1 MARKEIN
8 IGATGNDATGDSIRT
23 GFDKTNQN
31 FTELYAALGLG
42 GGLNFETLDNTPNAL
57 TANKVL
63 ASNANGDEIIEKTL
77 VGDGVTIDQSTNPT
91 QIIIRNT
98 GTEVARDTSPELG
111 GDLDAL
117 GQFRIKRLAD
127 PINAQDAVNKQY
139 ADQTFIDVAGD
150 VAVGQIQLQDGAGQ
164 PRIPTLL
171 DEATNK
177 QYVDTKVSKSG
188 DEMTGQLILA
198 RDPIEGD
205 SGLTAVTKNYVD
217 STGYISNLNIYV
229 SSKGRTERQQLD
241 AGIEQLKVG
250 RSWGNAFSS
259 VRDALFYAERVIKGD
274 ARLKS
279 EGLLPS
285 SHINYFPTPGRK
297 PGPYTVGLAAD
308 GTEDTTNVLA
318 NSLLVRNRSFI
329 QQETVAFINREVA
342 DNDNA
347 DGFSSSFT
355 YDQEK
360 CFRDVGLIIDAMSF
374 DLTYVGN
381 SRTVDAATSYWDNA
395 GTPGNS
401 GDDISLVA
409 GQQSETV
416 AAINFARDLVLNNI
430 LTNTA
435 YVAPD
440 ATANPNAYALINSNK
455 RFVVDE
461 TIAYINYQVANATP
475 GSIWENFTYDENK
488 CARDVGIILDGVAF
502 DLKYG
507 GNTQTRIN
515 ASRYYDGA
523 VSKVAGQEQQTA
535 AAVAYARDLV
545 SDYVLT
551 NILFTSL
558 QTAVDSSKQVR
569 DLSNAGETA
578 ARTKV
583 DTLMNNISSV
593 ITGGLGSLP
602 ALVGTT
608 NNVSTDVQVVDT
620 SITSEA
626 PASGILTS
634 LFAIITNA
642 ITGGLGTL
650 PAKTGGQG
658 REQNVPLPEIT
669 VHVESGNYEEL
680 CPMPIPEN
688 VSLKGDEFRR
698 VLIQS
703 KVGVRPP
710 QRSIDMKFERGDL
723 FNYNN
728 SGTTPKSARFRNH
741 YDSQYS
747 QADSNGGLNSA
758 GAGSVR
764 LKNLVYYPLNGMYFE
779 HTDGVGPSVRYYI
792 KNITF
797 DPLGVGDFQ
806 TADCELYSD
815 INTTTTTTLTYS
827 ITNNT
832 VVELKKLNQH
842 CDVFLMNNS
851 TIIRNL
857 SIRRHQGFVMTL
869 DPEGQI
875 LTKSP
880 YAQTC
885 SSFCGQGGGGQYV
898 DGNSGVQ
905 YGTVVDSPN
914 ASGFSITLQGLTRPV
929 QLPTTFLY
937 QGNNPSDTEKGTYR
951 IIGST
956 APVDDGLG
964 QGTFRQTLTL
974 AADTEIKV
982 STRNLN
988 NGYIDNGVEIRLE
1001 TAGNKS
1007 MACNDYT
1014 QINSDGYGLV
1024 ATNAGLIEAVSVFT
1038 YYCDTAY
1045 WARNGGQI
1053 RSLNGSN
1060 GYGRIGIKASGS
1072 DPNENVQS
1080 GTTFFRQLNVNK
1092 TGSPD
1097 VDYTQEVI
1105 SHNPGGTNNITGN
1118 NQFEI
1123 RDFDYLPFPDS
1134 RTILS
1139 AFSTNN
1145 DTTEYTIEDVTPVS
1159 VSISGAN
1166 NANDTFTATANH
1178 YFTNG
1183 SVIKLA
1189 GFDSAGMT
1197 GVDGVYYVGN
1207 ASGTDFKVYTD
1218 SNLSTEL
1225 DLASAGVY
1233 TGSGGTATG
1242 GGRAVLSLGQEL
1254 SLGVGTVVADGEKI
1268 MLTIGKKIYV
1278 KGLLDTPRV
1287 LPSSALQFATGDAQV
1302 FRILNVERDNTDD
1315 EVGTQVDYQLQLF
1328 DLRVPS
1334 SRTANEFI
1342 RVTTKI
1348 STMRATGHDFL
1359 NIGWGNYAASNYPNN
1374 VFGEPVGR
1382 PDFSAEQAN
1391 EAVEEGAGRVFYAS
1405 TDQDGNFR
1413 VGRFFRVNQG
1423 DGSVEL
1429 NANIGLTNVDSI
1441 GFTKGTTIDEFSTD
1455 DKMQGKSDDAVPTE
1469 ATIVTHLNSNVIG
1482 RHEDGTAV
1490 TPFTANNNQ
1499 QSTTSGGLLARDGYD
1514 VTLRQWNKMQGELNM
1529 NSNLITNISMVGA
1542 QADDGVNKNYAD
1554 NVFRGATTDSIRNE
1568 VKTFEMLND
1577 STLNAG
1583 AILMND
1589 NQIKGLMD
1597 PTEDKDAVTKSYV
1610 DRKSTLGGLSDVTI
1624 TGNPSDT
1631 DIVMFTGVNPSNQFV
1646 DFHNS
1651 VNVSLDTTVDSTG
1664 GSPTFGEPLGTGS
1677 DVRFNRAGNS
1687 LNIQLASGAV
1697 KNADVSVAA
1706 AIAQSKLNLQ
1716 LATAENAAPT
1726 GTQADKQARSGL
1738 SSFDDD
1744 FFTSTDGWVSLL
1756 TATSTSDGIS
1766 LNKIRHQTGN
1776 TMLGTS
1782 GASAGAV
1789 VALTPAQIRALIE
1802 FNTSVE
1808 AYIDDAVLDTNGA
1821 LLKSGGTMTGQ
1832 MNSQNILPS
1841 ANDTYNL
1848 GSGPQPSGFRFLN
1861 IYTATLHADD
1871 INGANIKS
1879 ADGGTTVLT
1888 NNGDATSTFIGNS
1901 ATASQWETTRNITLT
1916 GQATGTT
1923 TIDGSGDI
1931 SITVTLGDAALD
1943 DQYVPVEGGTFTG
1956 NIQVDGNITTDQNNN
1971 GNIGASGTRWATVYA
1986 TTFDGT
1992 ATAAQY
1998 ADLAENYLGDNTYE
2012 PGTVL
2017 MFGGYNEVTVCKGEM
2032 NTKIAGVVSTNPAHL
2047 MNSEMP
2053 GEFVVAVALQGR
2065 VPCKVVGKISKG
2077 DMIVS
2082 SDIDGVGIASDDP
2095 KLGAV
2100 IGKALQDYDSEEV
2113 GTIEVVVGRL

>member
-23 GFDKTNQN
+23 GFDKVNQN

-57 TANKVL
+57 TPNKVL
-63 ASNANGDEIIEKTL
+63 ASNANGDEIIEKSL
-77 VGDGVTIDQSTNPT
+77 IGDGVTIDQSTNPT

-98 GTEVARDTSPELG
+98 GTELARDTSPELG

-117 GQFRIKRLAD
+117 GQFRIKRLANPLD
-127 PINAQDAVNKQY
+127 AQDAVNKQY
-139 ADQTFIDVAGD
+139 ADSTFVDVAGD
-150 VAVGQIQLQDGAGQ
+150 VAVGQIQLQDGSGN
-164 PRIPTLL
+164 PRVPTLL

-188 DEMTGQLILA
+188 DTMTGQLLLA

-229 SSKGRTERQQLD
+229 STKGRTEREMLD
-241 AGIEQLKVG
+241 DGVEQEKVG
-250 RSWGNAFSS
+250 RSWGNAFGS
-259 VRDALFYAERVIKGD
+259 VRDALFYAERNIKGD
-274 ARLKS
+274 ARLKK

-285 SHINYFPTPGRK
+285 THINYFATPGRK

-329 QQETVAFINREVA
+329 QQETIAFINREVA
-342 DNDNA
+342 DADNTDDFA
-347 DGFSSSFT
+347 STFV
-355 YDQEK
+355 YDQEV
-360 CFRDVGLIIDAMSF
+360 CFRDIGLIIDAMSF

-381 SRTVDAATSYWDNA
+381 SKTVDAATSYWDNA
-395 GTPGNS
+395 GTPGS
-401 GDDISLVA
+401 TGDDVSLVA

-416 AAINFARDLVLNNI
+416 AAINFARDLVNNYI

-455 RFVVDE
+455 RFVIDE
-461 TIAYINYQVANATP
+461 TIAYINAQVAGATP
-475 GSIWENFTYDENK
+475 GSIWENFVYNQDK

-515 ASRYYDGA
+515 AARYYDGA
-523 VSKVAGQEQQTA
+523 VSKVPGQEQQTA

-545 SDYVLT
+545 SDYILT
-551 NILFTSL
+551 NIVFTSL
-558 QTAVDSSKQVR
+558 QTAVDKSEQVR
-569 DLSNAGETA
+569 NIGNAGETA
-578 ARTKV
+578 ARAKV

-608 NNVSTDVQVVDT
+608 NNVSDDVQVIDT
-620 SITSEA
+620 SITAEA
-626 PASGILTS
+626 PASGILTN

-658 REQNVPLPEIT
+658 REQNVPAPEIT
-669 VHVESGNYEEL
+669 VHVESGTYEEL

-698 VLIQS
+698 VIIQS

-728 SGTTPKSARFRNH
+728 SGTTPKAARFRNH

-747 QADSNGGLNSA
+747 QADSSGGLNTA
-758 GAGSVR
+758 GSGSVR
-764 LKNLVYYPLNGMYFE
+764 LKNLVYFPLNGMYFD

-815 INTTTTTTLTYS
+815 INTTTTTTLTYT
-827 ITNNT
+827 INNNS

-842 CDVFLMNNS
+842 CDVFLMNNA

-857 SIRRHQGFVMTL
+857 SIRRHQGFVMVL
-869 DPEGQI
+869 DHEGQI

-885 SSFCGQGGGGQYV
+885 SSFCSQGGGGQYV
-898 DGNSGVQ
+898 DGNAGVQ
-905 YGTVVDSPN
+905 YGTVVDTPN
-914 ASGFSITLQGLTRPV
+914 ASGFDITLQGLTRPV

-937 QGNNPSDTEKGTYR
+937 QGNNPSDNEKGTYR
-951 IIGST
+951 IIGAT

-974 AADTEIKV
+974 AADTEITV
-982 STRNLN
+982 NSRSLN
-988 NGYIDNGVEIRLE
+988 NGYIDTGVEIRLE

-1014 QINSDGYGLV
+1014 QMNPDGYGLV

-1072 DPNENVQS
+1072 DPNENIQS

-1097 VDYTQEVI
+1097 VDYTQEVT
-1105 SHNPGGTNNITGN
+1105 SHNPSGLNNITGN
-1118 NQFEI
+1118 NTFEI

-1134 RTILS
+1134 RFTLT
-1139 AFSTNN
+1139 AFATNT
-1145 DTTEYTIEDVTPVS
+1145 DTTEYVIEDITPVTVS
-1159 VSISGAN
+1159 VTVAD
-1166 NANDTFTATANH
+1166 NASDTFTTSATH
-1178 YFTNG
+1178 YFRDG
-1183 SVIKLA
+1183 SVVKLS
-1189 GFDSAGMT
+1189 GFDSNGMS

-1207 ASGTDFKVYTD
+1207 ASGSTFKCYTD
-1218 SNLSTEL
+1218 SSLTTEL

-1233 TGSGGTATG
+1233 TGTGGTAVG
-1242 GGRAVLSLGQEL
+1242 GGRAVLSLGQEI
-1254 SLGVGTVVADGEKI
+1254 SIGLGTAVADGERLN
-1268 MLTIGKKIYV
+1268 LTVGKKLYV
-1278 KGLLDTPRV
+1278 TGLLDTPRV
-1287 LPSSALQFATGDAQV
+1287 LPSSALQFSTGDAQV
-1302 FRILNVERDNTDD
+1302 FRILNVERDVTDD
-1315 EVGTQVDYQLQLF
+1315 EVGSQVDYQLQLM
-1328 DLRVPS
+1328 DLRIPS
-1334 SRTANEFI
+1334 NRTANEFV
-1342 RVTTKI
+1342 RVTTRI

-1359 NIGWGNYAASNYPNN
+1359 NIGWGNYVASNYPNN
-1374 VFGEPVGR
+1374 VFGAPVGR
-1382 PDFSAEQAN
+1382 PDFSSEQAN

-1490 TPFTANNNQ
+1490 TPFTANGNQ

-1514 VTLRQWNKMQGELNM
+1514 QVLRQWNKMQGELNM

-1554 NVFRGATTDSIRNE
+1554 NVFRGATTDSIRTE

-1631 DIVMFTGVNPSNQFV
+1631 DLLMFTGVNPVSQYT
-1646 DFHNS
+1646 DYHNS
-1651 VNVSLDTTVDSTG
+1651 VNVSLDTTTDNTG
-1664 GSPTFGEPLGTGS
+1664 GSPTFGEPTGTGS
-1677 DVRFNRAGNS
+1677 DVRLTRTGNS

-1726 GTQADKQARSGL
+1726 GTQAVKQARSGL
-1738 SSFDDD
+1738 ASFDDD

-1756 TATSTSDGIS
+1756 TATSTSNGIS

-1776 TMLGTS
+1776 TMLGTA

-1789 VALTPAQIRALIE
+1789 TALTPSQIRTLID

-1808 AYIDDAVLDTNGA
+1808 AYIDSTVLDTNGA
-1821 LLKSGGTMTGQ
+1821 LLKAGGTMTGQ

-1841 ANDTYNL
+1841 ANNTYNL
-1848 GSGPQPSGFRFLN
+1848 GSGPQPGGFRYNN

-1871 INGANIKS
+1871 INGADIKS
-1879 ADGGTTVLT
+1879 ADGVTAVLT

-1901 ATASQWETTRNITLT
+1901 ATASQWETTRNITLS
-1916 GQATGTT
+1916 GEATGTT

-1931 SITVTLGDAALD
+1931 SISVTLTDGSLD
-1943 DQYVPVEGGTFTG
+1943 DQYVPTEGGTFTG
-1956 NIQVDGNITTDQNNN
+1956 NVQFNGNINTDANNN

-1986 TTFDGT
+1986 TTFNGT

-1998 ADLAENYLGDNTYE
+1998 ADLAENYLGDSTYE
-2012 PGTVL
+2012 PGTIL
-2017 MFGGYNEVTVCKGEM
+2017 MFGGQNEVTLAKGYM
-2032 NTKIAGVVSTNPAHL
+2032 NTKIAGIVSTNPAHL

-2053 GEFVVAVALQGR
+2053 GDFIVPVALQGR
-2065 VPCKVVGKISKG
+2065 VPCKVTGQVNKG
-2077 DMIVS
+2077 DMIVC
-2082 SDIDGVGIASDDP
+2082 SDIDGVGIATDNP

-2100 IGKALQDYDSEEV
+2100 IGKALENYDSDEV